1 MTSASITLSCPSCG
15 QSLTITTELTLLA
28 CGACGQSL
36 QVHRE
41 GGIVA
46 LVKVMLADDPRRRY
60 EALLRQ
66 PMVDGEPGYMLLRIE
81 FQKIGKLH
89 PWTVNIATPE
99 MLETIL
105 RSLNRKE
112 LDKLIDAFSY
122 NPGGVMQTWLQ
133 QLREVR
139 LEISKKENQ
148 PF

>member
-1 MTSASITLSCPSCG
+1 MTGASTTLSCPSCG
-15 QSLTITTELTLLA
+15 QSLTITPQLSQLA

-36 QVHRE
+36 QVNRA

-46 LVKVMLADDPRRRY
+46 LVKVTLADDPRGRY

-89 PWTVNIATPE
+89 PWTVNIATPR

-122 NPGGVMQTWLQ
+122 SPGGVMQTWLQ

-139 LEISKKENQ
+139 IELGAKEKK